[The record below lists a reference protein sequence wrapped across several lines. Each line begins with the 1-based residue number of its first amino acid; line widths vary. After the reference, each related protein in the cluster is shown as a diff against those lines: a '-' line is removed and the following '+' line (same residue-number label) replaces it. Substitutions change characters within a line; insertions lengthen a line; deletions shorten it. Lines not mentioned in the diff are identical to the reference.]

1 MGLRTLE
8 PDTHGLPLN
17 SWAILDV
24 FHNLSGLSFLS
35 CKMGVITFT
44 TKRSEDC

>member
-1 MGLRTLE
+1 MGLHTLE

-24 FHNLSGLSFLS
+24 FHNLPGLSFLS
-35 CKMGVITFT
+35 CKMEVITFT